1 MTREE
6 KKEYLSGYLKL
17 KQRIECLA
25 EEYHFWEETARS
37 IPISRIEATGIH
49 GSRTNKQPLMKHLEI
64 CDEIEKLQI
73 QAEKAMKEIIG
84 CIDELDNINER
95 NVLTFRYING
105 IQFFKIAEKMDYSLQ
120 HIFKL
125 HSDALEN
132 IRVHKS

>member
-49 GSRTNKQPLMKHLEI
+49 GSRSNKQPLMKHLEI

-73 QAEKAMKEIIG
+73 QAEQKMIEIMSS
-84 CIDELDNINER
+84 IDELDNLDQK
-95 NVLTFRYING
+95 NVLTYRYING
-105 IQFFKIAEKMDYSLQ
+105 MQFFKIAEAMDFSIQNIYA
-120 HIFKL
+120 L
-125 HSDALEN
+125 HRNGLEN
-132 IRVHKS
+132 FRVH